1 MQDIL
6 SDLNDYCEKHTT
18 QPELILR
25 EIERATHL
33 QTLAPRMLSG
43 HLQGSFLSMISKMV
57 RPKQI
62 LEIGTFTGYSAVALA
77 QGLDPDGQL
86 TTIEYNPEHAAIAAH
101 FIDQSI
107 YRNKI
112 KLLVGDAKELI
123 SSIDTIFDLVF
134 IDADKE
140 AYGIYFDLV
149 IDKCREGAFI
159 IVDNVLW
166 SGKVLDENKD
176 KKTLTIDQF
185 NKKIQADDRVENL
198 ILPIRDG
205 ITLIRKL

>member
-1 MQDIL
+1 MQDIRQ
-6 SDLNDYCEKHTT
+6 DLYDYCEKHST
-18 QPELILR
+18 QPASLLQ

-43 HLQGSFLSMISKMV
+43 HLQGSFLCMISQMV

-62 LEIGTFTGYSAVALA
+62 LEIGTFTGYSALSLA
-77 QGLDPDGQL
+77 QGLDPEGQL

-107 YRNKI
+107 YKNQI

-123 SSIDTIFDLVF
+123 TTIDTIFDLVF

-140 AYGIYFDLV
+140 AYGVYFDLV
-149 IDKCREGAFI
+149 IDKCRSGAFI

-176 KKTLTIDQF
+176 KKTLIIDQF
-185 NKKIQADDRVENL
+185 NKKIEADHRVENL
-198 ILPIRDG
+198 ILPVRDG